1 MFQFKWENIGPTVTI
16 QIRNRKIKLCFCHHD
31 PDRSIRF
38 LGLEKFL
45 CARCMGIIIG
55 TIITYIVYVLFPII
69 PLILSG
75 LLMVPLILDGFI
87 QGFSSYQSNNKRRFF
102 TGLIFGIGFFQISAY
117 LGKIISIF

>member
-1 MFQFKWENIGPTVTI
+1 MFQFKWEKNIGPTLTI
-16 QIRNRKIKLCFCHHD
+16 QIRNRKILLCFCHHD

-38 LGLEKFL
+38 LGLEKYL

-55 TIITYIVYVLFPII
+55 SIFGYILSALFPII

-75 LLMVPLILDGFI
+75 FLMVPLILDGFI
-87 QGFSSYQSNNKRRFF
+87 QGFSLYQSNNKRRFF

-117 LGKIISIF
+117 LGKIIL